1 MRAAQPLIQIKHCQI
16 GWIKVTNLWNQ
27 EKGDEGIA

>member
-16 GWIKVTNLWNQ
+16 VWIKVTNLWNQ
-27 EKGDEGIA
+27 E